1 MYGHFIGGN
10 VAMGYVCNAEGATAD
25 CVKEG
30 KYEIEV
36 ATKRYEVEASLRAFY
51 DPEMNKIKC

>member
-10 VAMGYVCNAEGATAD
+10 VAMGYVCNDAGVSAD
-25 CVKEG
+25 WVKEG

-36 ATKRYEVEASLRAFY
+36 AAQKYEVEVSLRAFY
-51 DPEMNKIKC
+51 DPEMTNIKC